1 MMKIF
6 YLLFCLFLIHFSNF
20 IIAKMRATKKKTV
33 IQHAKEVEYDNPG
46 LVDFAIRLV
55 NYLLNLPNRQI
66 KFLKGL

>member
-1 MMKIF
+1 MMKLF

-20 IIAKMRATKKKTV
+20 IIVKMRATKKTV

-46 LVDFAIRLV
+46 LVDFVIRLV
-55 NYLLNLPNRQI
+55 NSLLNLPNRQI